1 MQRISK
7 NIFKPFT
14 DWVINLKNNNFS
26 KARFKL
32 TLFYAASLFIVVV
45 VFSTLIYILFINN
58 IINNN
63 EFEGDQYSEPSAFQE
78 FQILNAATNKLK
90 LVLIFTDIGI
100 LIIVS
105 GAGYFLA
112 GKTLNPIKKTLEEQK
127 RFVSDSA
134 HELRTPLT
142 IMKTGIETVSAE
154 KRQSLKEY
162 QELSQDLLEEINK
175 LIIMS
180 NDLLFLTNKD
190 TEKPEKILAG
200 VNISLICEKQIK
212 LFQPYAAKK
221 TVLLVG
227 EIKGQFYLKG
237 NEEQLNQL
245 IRNLL
250 KNAIDYNSQSG
261 KVSLSLEK
269 QKNNIILKVMDTGI
283 GIDAEDLKHIYKR
296 FYKADRARSLPDS
309 GAGLGLSIVKEIV
322 DFHKG
327 LIKINS
333 NPGEGTEVIIV
344 FPAL

>member
-1 MQRISK
+1 MQKTLK

-14 DWVINLKNNNFS
+14 DWVISLKSNNFS
-26 KARFKL
+26 KARLKL

-45 VFSTLIYILFINN
+45 VFSSLVYLLFINN
-58 IINNN
+58 ITNNN
-63 EFEGDQYSEPSAFQE
+63 EFEGEQYSEPSAYQE
-78 FQILNAATNKLK
+78 LQILNAAISRLK
-90 LVLIFTDIGI
+90 LVLIVTDIGI
-100 LIIVS
+100 LVVVS
-105 GAGYFLA
+105 GIGYFLA
-112 GKTLNPIKKTLEEQK
+112 GKTLNPIKNTLEEQK

-142 IMKTGIETVSAE
+142 IMKTGLETVTSE
-154 KRQSLKEY
+154 RRQSLKEY
-162 QELSQDLLEEINK
+162 QDLSRDLLEEINK
-175 LIIMS
+175 LIVTS
-180 NDLLFLTNKD
+180 NDLLFLSKKG

-221 TVLLVG
+221 TVSLDG
-227 EIKGQFYLKG
+227 KMSGQYYLKG

-250 KNAIDYNSQSG
+250 KNAIDYNRQPG

-269 QKNNIILKVMDTGI
+269 QKNNIILKVTDTGI

-296 FYKADRARSLPDS
+296 FYKADKARSIPDS
-309 GAGLGLSIVKEIV
+309 GAGLGLSIAKEIV

-333 NPGEGTEVIIV
+333 NPGEGTEVVIV